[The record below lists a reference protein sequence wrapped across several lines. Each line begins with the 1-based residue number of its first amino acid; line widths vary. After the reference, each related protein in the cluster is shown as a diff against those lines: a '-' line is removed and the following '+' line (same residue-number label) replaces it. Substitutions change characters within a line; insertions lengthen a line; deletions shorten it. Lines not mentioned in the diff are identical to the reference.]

1 VSETI
6 RAELAASAENIERY
20 RIRIA
25 ALIDSLGPNTEDL
38 ASAMYEAE
46 RALLSAHRLLLRAEK
61 VARQP

>member
-1 VSETI
+1 MSETI

-46 RALLSAHRLLLRAEK
+46 RALDRKSTRLNSSH
-61 VARQP
+61 

>member
-1 VSETI
+1 MSSTVS
-6 RAELAASAENIERY
+6 AELAASAEAIERY
-20 RIRIA
+20 RTRIA

-61 VARQP
+61 TAR